1 MKLITRINVRTLSV
15 TEIPKEVVSTSLNSG
30 GFGFAQ
36 PPGRRRLSGVE
47 GSGVEGRGS
56 LNNGGFDFAQPPGRR
71 CLSGVEGSGV
81 EGSGVEGNTIVFSYI
96 KKNRGLYHLDKIL
109 DLVIRI
115 GFEPMTRSL
124 EGCCSIQLSYR
135 TKTGCKDINSH

>member
-36 PPGRRRLSGVE
+36 PPGRWRLSGVEGSGVEGSGVE

-56 LNNGGFDFAQPPGRR
+56 LNNGGFGFAQPPGRR

-81 EGSGVEGNTIVFSYI
+81 EGNTIVFSYI
-96 KKNRGLYHLDKIL
+96 KKIEDSIIL
-109 DLVIRI
+109 IK
-115 GFEPMTRSL
+115 S
-124 EGCCSIQLSYR
+124 SIW
-135 TKTGCKDINSH
+135 